1 MWISHFT
8 GNRRGELRL
17 ETLRPSA
24 GIRWARAASCLAI
37 MTAIAGMPF
46 AGQQQQPPPLTPHP
60 ILLPEANRPLDPN
73 QQMEMRERNEKH
85 VSFEAANAVRKKQ
98 IDEDTAKLLLFAK
111 DLKAAMDKASDGKI
125 SERMIREAEVI
136 ELLARNV
143 QTRMKLT
150 VGGK

>member
-1 MWISHFT
+1 M
-8 GNRRGELRL
+8 
-17 ETLRPSA
+17 
-24 GIRWARAASCLAI
+24 
-37 MTAIAGMPF
+37 
-46 AGQQQQPPPLTPHP
+46 
-60 ILLPEANRPLDPN
+60 
-73 QQMEMRERNEKH
+73 
-85 VSFEAANAVRKKQ
+85 SFEAANAARKKQ

>member
-46 AGQQQQPPPLTPHP
+46 AGQQ
-60 ILLPEANRPLDPN
+60 PEANRPLDPN

-85 VSFEAANAVRKKQ
+85 VSFEAANAARKKQ